1 MEPFFAVAGHW
12 RNARVLFFLFQV
24 PERSIE
30 YEAAHSKNSD
40 WLLDGNFPQG
50 WTVKRSVWNY
60 LSHEIKSSLFLFHVF
75 CWFWWYLKKN
85 NQLKKIVSSR
95 FIENLCKTNCL
106 TQKKGWHPCY
116 LFSIWYHF
124 GDEIWPNFMLNPDG
138 FPCFFGG
145 LPGGTLHPVELLHM
159 WRKIDINML
168 ESSFHQSIVFQEFMC
183 SFFSRI

>member
-75 CWFWWYLKKN
+75 CWFWWYLKKKQPVEKDSFKSIHWKPMQ
-85 NQLKKIVSSR
+85 NQL
-95 FIENLCKTNCL
+95 FDP
-106 TQKKGWHPCY
+106 KKGVTSLLPFFY
-116 LFSIWYHF
+116 LVPFWWWDLAQLHVESRWFSLFFWGFAGGNPAPSWVASHVKKDWY
-124 GDEIWPNFMLNPDG
+124 
-138 FPCFFGG
+138 
-145 LPGGTLHPVELLHM
+145 
-159 WRKIDINML
+159 
-168 ESSFHQSIVFQEFMC
+168 
-183 SFFSRI
+183 